1 MNYIIFSISAALS
14 FALTFFLR
22 KLAGKETS
30 LTTAYFIETCIQM
43 LIMSIIFFLMSPDIR
58 KGFDFKSK
66 GLPIAA
72 LAGVT
77 IVIGVFSNYF
87 ALKTGLFS
95 KVVAITSPAQIVFG
109 LLLGMLLAGDSF
121 SLKQIIGVIVSIIG
135 MYLVIIK

>member
-1 MNYIIFSISAALS
+1 
-14 FALTFFLR
+14 
-22 KLAGKETS
+22 
-30 LTTAYFIETCIQM
+30 M
-43 LIMSIIFFLMSPDIR
+43 LIVSIIFFLISPDIR

-66 GLPIAA
+66 GLPIAAA

-95 KVVAITSPAQIVFG
+95 KVVAITSPAQIIFG
-109 LLLGMLLAGDSF
+109 LLLGIFLAGDSIT
-121 SLKQIIGVIVSIIG
+121 LKQIIGVVISILG